1 VARVAVCY
9 YRYRKEERM
18 NYYCLIILMT
28 IFLSLGLVAGSVQ
41 AQGLPVEKVLPLSLA
56 TEAAQAALAAC
67 EQEGY
72 HVSVAVTDRSGLVRI
87 LIRGNRAGPH
97 TLDSSSRKAYTSAS
111 LGRSTA
117 DLAKMLS
124 TNPTAE
130 GMRNM
135 NEKILILAGG
145 LPVKAG
151 EELIGG
157 IGVGGAPGGDKDE
170 ACAQAGLDKIKNQL
184 K

>member
-1 VARVAVCY
+1 
-9 YRYRKEERM
+9 M
-18 NYYCLIILMT
+18 NYYRLIISMT
-28 IFLSLGLVAGSVQ
+28 MLLGLGPAAGSVLGQ
-41 AQGLPVEKVLPLSLA
+41 ELPQELPTVKILPLSLA

-67 EQEGY
+67 EKEGY
-72 HVSVAVTDRSGLVRI
+72 HVSAAVTDRAGLVLI
-87 LIRGNRAGPH
+87 LIRGDKAGPH

-117 DLAKMLS
+117 ELVKGLS
-124 TNPTAE
+124 GNPAAE

-135 NEKILILAGG
+135 NEKILILGGG
-145 LPVKAG
+145 LPIKAG
-151 EELIGG
+151 EEIIGG

-170 ACAQAGLDKIKNQL
+170 ACAQAGLDKIKSHL

>member
-1 VARVAVCY
+1 MSY
-9 YRYRKEERM
+9 YR
-18 NYYCLIILMT
+18 LIILV
-28 IFLSLGLVAGSVQ
+28 ILLLGLGLVAGSVQ
-41 AQGLPVEKVLPLSLA
+41 AEGLPIEKVLPLSLA

-67 EQEGY
+67 EKDGY

-87 LIRGNRAGPH
+87 LIRGDQAGPH
-97 TLDSSSRKAYTSAS
+97 TLDSSSRKAYTSTS
-111 LGRSTA
+111 LGRPTGE
-117 DLAKMLS
+117 LAKMIAG
-124 TNPTAE
+124 NPAVE
-130 GMRNM
+130 GLRNM
-135 NEKILILAGG
+135 NKKILMLAGG

-170 ACAQAGLDKIKNQL
+170 VCAMAGLDKIKNRL